1 MKSAILALF
10 VAAALTS
17 GCSAMGALAGLNGLG
32 GLPKPSPT
40 PALTVTPAS
49 LTMRTSGPM
58 QNQTLTA
65 SENGSSFFSAQ
76 STDVTIATVIPV
88 QNQTNAFTVTAVKAG
103 KCNINVSD
111 GNGQT
116 VAVPITVSQ

>member
-10 VAAALTS
+10 VAASLVS
-17 GCSAMGALAGLNGLG
+17 GCGAVGALAGLGS
-32 GLPKPSPT
+32 LPKPTPT
-40 PALTVTPAS
+40 PSLIVTPSS
-49 LTMRTSGPM
+49 LTMHTSGPL

-65 SENGSSFFSAQ
+65 SESGSAFFSAQ

-116 VAVPITVSQ
+116 VAVPINVTQ